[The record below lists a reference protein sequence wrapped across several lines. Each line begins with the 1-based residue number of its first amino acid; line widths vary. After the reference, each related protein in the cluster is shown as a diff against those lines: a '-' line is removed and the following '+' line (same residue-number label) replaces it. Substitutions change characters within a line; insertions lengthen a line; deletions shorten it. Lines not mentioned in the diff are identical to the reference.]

1 MKPNQYKENNNM
13 NRTIKSISILMSA
26 ALGLAVLSGCAAPAA
41 PAQPA
46 SNQPSHTISVT
57 GSGLAFGAPDIAVAQ
72 IGVQSRNPDAAAA
85 LDEANAKMTA
95 IMGVLKELGVA
106 DKDVQTSDFSVFAQ
120 QDIDPQTGQAKGTI
134 TYVVDNTVSITM
146 RDLTKVGQ
154 VLGQVVAA
162 GANNIYGVSYTVSD
176 QSKLEAEARDKAMAD
191 ARARAEQL
199 AKAAGVTLDQPMT
212 ISEYTN
218 GPKPILRADL
228 AQSAAGAKSVP
239 VSSGQIQVNLQ
250 INITYLIK

>member
-1 MKPNQYKENNNM
+1 MKRILKP
-13 NRTIKSISILMSA
+13 ISIFLSA
-26 ALGLAVLSGCAAPAA
+26 LLGVVVLAGCAAPAA
-41 PAQPA
+41 PVQPA
-46 SNQPSHTISVT
+46 PNSPSHTISVT
-57 GSGLAFGAPDIAVAQ
+57 GNGLASGAPDIAVAQ
-72 IGVQSRNPDAAAA
+72 IGVQSRNPDPAAA
-85 LDEANAKMTA
+85 LNDANAKMTA
-95 IMGVLKELGVA
+95 VMAALKELGVA
-106 DKDVQTSDFSVFAQ
+106 EKDVQTSDFSVFAQ
-120 QDIDPQTGQAKGTI
+120 QDIDPQTGQAKGTL

-146 RDLTKVGQ
+146 RDLSKVGQ

-176 QSKLEAEARDKAMAD
+176 QTKLETEARDKAMAD

-218 GPKPILRADL
+218 GPQPMLNASL
-228 AQSAAGAKSVP
+228 AQGAATAKSVP
-239 VSSGQIQVNLQ
+239 VSSGQIQVSLQ